1 MKNYLLTLLLLL
13 SFSLSA
19 QDQIVWNQAGVVA
32 NNGYGADLAQTM
44 DDFYG
49 SIEIPEGASVSLVQV
64 YHSGLGHEPTHY
76 INYAGT
82 VDGLVALRQLRS
94 GSEYNAYVNEFSKY
108 GKTISNTHGRTFMR
122 FNADDSDDPI
132 AQVWEW
138 RVEDQAA
145 FVKAFSELIET
156 FKPDGYM
163 SLGGMFGGISKEGES
178 HYVYVTHDDYKS
190 MLEWGPKTPK
200 ELAAFEKFI
209 KTVDAFSDFKGT
221 YSVWTVN
228 TWN

>member
-1 MKNYLLTLLLLL
+1 M
-13 SFSLSA
+13 
-19 QDQIVWNQAGVVA
+19 
-32 NNGYGADLAQTM
+32 
-44 DDFYG
+44 
-49 SIEIPEGASVSLVQV
+49 QV

-122 FNADDSDDPI
+122 FNTDDSDDPI

-163 SLGGMFGGISKEGES
+163 SLGGMFGGISTEGES
-178 HYVYVTHDDYKS
+178 HYVYVTPVSYTH
-190 MLEWGPKTPK
+190 LTLPT
-200 ELAAFEKFI
+200 I
-209 KTVDAFSDFKGT
+209 C
-221 YSVWTVN
+221 SV
-228 TWN
+228 